1 MNGASSR
8 DAVSSCLEIQPKAM
22 ECGGRPPLCD
32 ASKRCLGT
40 ALQGVSRTEARTL
53 TCRALECTRAKRTL
67 SEQIMANQGTNLE
80 SYFNRLRAITPIK
93 TVGSV
98 TRAVGLVVES
108 QGPPVSVGEVCEI
121 VGNDHSQAVPAEV
134 IGFRDNYVLSMP
146 LFKVHGVK
154 LGDKVICRKK
164 QATVGVG
171 PALLGR
177 IVDGLGI
184 PIDDRGPI
192 NCVQEYPLQPA
203 GTNPLER
210 KNIEEPLGTGIR
222 AIDGL
227 LTCGKGQR
235 IGVFGGSGIGKS
247 TLIGMMARF
256 TSADVNVIS
265 LVGERGREVRG
276 FIEKDLGEEG
286 LKRSVV
292 VVSTSDQSPLLRIRA
307 ALVATTMAE
316 YFRDQGNDVL
326 LVMDSITRFAMAQR
340 EVGLAAGE
348 PPSSKGYTPSVFALL
363 PRLVERA
370 GNFRSGGSITGFYT
384 VLVEGDDMN
393 DPIADS
399 VRSLLDG
406 HVVLSRDLAWR
417 NHYPPIDVLS
427 SVSRLMPDLVSQQYL
442 QKTGKIREWLS
453 TYQKAEDMVNIG
465 AYVKGSNPK
474 IDLALKKID
483 AVNTYLIQHSGERV
497 TLDSSVT
504 ALEEISKDA

>member
-1 MNGASSR
+1 MENEGIS
-8 DAVSSCLEIQPKAM
+8 LETYQRK
-22 ECGGRPPLCD
+22 
-32 ASKRCLGT
+32 
-40 ALQGVSRTEARTL
+40 LQQLNAT
-53 TCRALECTRAKRTL
+53 K
-67 SEQIMANQGTNLE
+67 I
-80 SYFNRLRAITPIK
+80 
-93 TVGSV
+93 VGSV
-98 TRAVGLVVES
+98 KRAVGLVVES
-108 QGPPVSVGEVCEI
+108 LGPPVSVGELCEI
-121 VGNDHSQAVPAEV
+121 VGRGSEKGIPAEV

-146 LFKVHGVK
+146 LFKVDGVK
-154 LGDKVICRKK
+154 LGDKVVVRQK
-164 QATVGVG
+164 QASVGVS

-177 IVDGLGI
+177 IIDGLGN
-184 PIDDRGPI
+184 PFDEHGPI
-192 NCVQEYPLQPA
+192 PTTEDYPLNNS

-210 KNIEEPLGTGIR
+210 KNIEEALGTGIR

-235 IGVFGGSGIGKS
+235 IGIFGGSGVGKS
-247 TLIGMMARF
+247 TLLGMMARY

-265 LVGERGREVRG
+265 LVGERGREVRA

-292 VVSTSDQSPLLRIRA
+292 VASTSDQPPLLRIRA
-307 ALVATTMAE
+307 ALLATTIAE
-316 YFRDQGNDVL
+316 YFRDQGKDVL

-393 DPIADS
+393 DPVADS

-417 NHYPPIDVLS
+417 NHYPCIDILS
-427 SVSRLMPDLVSQQYL
+427 SVSRLMPDLVAPSFIE
-442 QKTGKIREWLS
+442 KAGRIREWLS
-453 TYQKAEDMVNIG
+453 TYQKAEDMINIG
-465 AYVKGSNPK
+465 AYVKGSNPR

-483 AVNTYLIQHSGERV
+483 AVNNYLIQRSEERV
-497 TLDSSVT
+497 TVEAALSAVEELTKDS
-504 ALEEISKDA
+504 